1 MIGRNVLVVALML
14 SVGGVLAPAARAA
27 DGRRLGDLGPEH
39 PDVVRA
45 KEQAERQLD
54 RARASLDQARQM
66 YQKLQAELR
75 DRTGR
80 IDVAPE
86 SLRRA
91 AARLETEL
99 ESLQL
104 DAAGGAARTKAL
116 ETTIADVAARGQDA
130 AKRDEVAAEY
140 EKVAV
145 AREKA
150 LKNAEAMAAAATIS
164 QQELE
169 NARATLAEAKA
180 RLAERRINAVA
191 AAGGGALAE
200 WNRELLNLSLDAQE
214 RRARMVFLKESL
226 DRIRQGLPMLDQ
238 MQELEEALPAARRSV
253 AEARRAMDDLER
265 ELSAGP
271 APIER
276 APGRPPAK
284 DDAPA
289 TKGQP

>member
-1 MIGRNVLVVALML
+1 MIGRNVLIVVLMAF
-14 SVGGVLAPAARAA
+14 VGAYAPFTRAA
-27 DGRRLGDLGPEH
+27 GEKRLGDLGPQH
-39 PDVVRA
+39 PEVVRA
-45 KEQAERQLD
+45 QEQAERRVNQALS
-54 RARASLDQARQM
+54 SLEQARIT
-66 YQKLQAELR
+66 YQKLQNELR
-75 DRTGR
+75 DKTGR
-80 IDVAPE
+80 IDVAPD

-104 DAAGGAARTKAL
+104 DAAGGEARTRAL
-116 ETTIADVAARGQDA
+116 EKTIADVAARGQDA

-140 EKVAV
+140 EKVAA

-191 AAGGGALAE
+191 AAGGGALSE

-214 RRARMVFLKESL
+214 RRARMAFLRESL

-238 MQELEEALPAARRSV
+238 MQEVEEALPAARRSV
-253 AEARRAMDDLER
+253 AEARRAMDELER
-265 ELSAGP
+265 EISNAPVPGKKVP
-271 APIER
+271 AQ
-276 APGRPPAK
+276 PPAK
-284 DDAPA
+284 DDVPA

>member
-1 MIGRNVLVVALML
+1 MMRRNVLIIVLMAL
-14 SVGGVLAPAARAA
+14 VGAYAPFARAA
-27 DGRRLGDLGPEH
+27 GEKRLGDLGPQH

-45 KEQAERQLD
+45 KEQAERQVD
-54 RARASLDQARQM
+54 RALASLENARQM

-80 IDVAPE
+80 IDVAPN

-116 ETTIADVAARGQDA
+116 EKTIADVAAQGQDA

-140 EKVAV
+140 EKVV
-145 AREKA
+145 TVREQA
-150 LKNAEAMAAAATIS
+150 LKTAEAMALAATIS
-164 QQELE
+164 HAELE

-180 RLAERRINAVA
+180 RLAERRTTAVA

-214 RRARMVFLKESL
+214 RRARMAFLKESL

-253 AEARRAMDDLER
+253 AEARRAMDDLDR
-265 ELSAGP
+265 ELSSGQGP
-271 APIER
+271 ADK
-276 APGRPPAK
+276 APAK
-284 DDAPA
+284 DATPA
-289 TKGQP
+289 KAQP

>member
-1 MIGRNVLVVALML
+1 MILRNALVAML
-14 SVGGVLAPAARAA
+14 ITLVGAYAPFTRAA
-27 DGRRLGDLGPEH
+27 DGKRLGDLGPLH
-39 PDVVRA
+39 PEVVRA
-45 KEQAERQLD
+45 KEQAERQVE
-54 RARASLDQARQM
+54 RAMAALDQARHMHQ
-66 YQKLQAELR
+66 QLQGELR
-75 DRTGR
+75 DKTGR

-91 AARLETEL
+91 AARLENEL

-140 EKVAV
+140 EKVAS
-145 AREKA
+145 AREQA
-150 LKNAEAMAAAATIS
+150 LKNAEALALQKTIS
-164 QQELE
+164 MQELE
-169 NARATLAEAKA
+169 NARATLAEARA

-214 RRARMVFLKESL
+214 RRARMAFLKDSL

-238 MQELEEALPAARRSV
+238 MQELEEALPAARRDV

-265 ELSAGP
+265 EISSAPVPGEKT
-271 APIER
+271 PIKEE
-276 APGRPPAK
+276 GSGK
-284 DDAPA
+284 
-289 TKGQP
+289 KQP

>member
-1 MIGRNVLVVALML
+1 MILRKVLVVVMIAFAIAY
-14 SVGGVLAPAARAA
+14 SPFTRAA
-27 DGRRLGDLGPEH
+27 DVKRLGDLGPQH
-39 PDVVRA
+39 PEVVRA
-45 KEQAERQLD
+45 KEQAEREVN
-54 RARASLDQARQM
+54 RALATLDQARQM
-66 YQKLQAELR
+66 YQKLQNELR

-116 ETTIADVAARGQDA
+116 EATIAEVAARGQDA

-140 EKVAV
+140 EKVAS
-145 AREKA
+145 AREQA
-150 LKNAEAMAAAATIS
+150 LKNAEALAAQKTIS
-164 QQELE
+164 LQELE

-214 RRARMVFLKESL
+214 RRARMAFLKDSL
-226 DRIRQGLPMLDQ
+226 ERIRQGLPMLDQ
-238 MQELEEALPAARRSV
+238 MQELEEALPAARRGV

-265 ELSAGP
+265 EISN
-271 APIER
+271 APIPGEKTPIKEEER
-276 APGRPPAK
+276 G
-284 DDAPA
+284 
-289 TKGQP
+289 KGKP